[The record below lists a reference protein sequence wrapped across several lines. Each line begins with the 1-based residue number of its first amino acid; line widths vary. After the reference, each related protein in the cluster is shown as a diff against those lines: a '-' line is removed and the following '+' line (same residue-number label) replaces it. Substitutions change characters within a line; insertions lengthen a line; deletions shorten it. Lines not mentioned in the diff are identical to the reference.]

1 MAPRRERSI
10 DRKVRLVVDGRPVDA
25 EEGEPIASALLAAN
39 GWLFSRSVK
48 YHRPRGPACFA
59 RECDGCLMR
68 VDGVPD
74 VMTCATAARDGMR
87 IETQNVVGSAQTD
100 LLSATDWF
108 FPEGINHHELLTKFR
123 PLNRAMQS
131 MARRVAGIGTLPD
144 SPMTVLDAER
154 LLCEVLVVG
163 AGPCGLAIA
172 DKLRRLGVDAVVLD
186 EANDAGGHLRFAPAR
201 LHDGQKGAL
210 QKTAELAAA
219 GLDGDGALRLGTSA
233 IGFFHDAWLASTDEK
248 LVAIDARA
256 VVFATGMREGAGLV
270 AGGDRPGVLTARAFS
285 RLLTSGIVPAKR
297 VAFVGGGAWSDALVS
312 ECESR
317 GIEVARRVREA
328 DAVRVIGRAKVRGLE
343 VRAGEGTASVDCD
356 AVVTCSPPS
365 AVFETAA
372 QAGASVAFHSNG
384 FFVEAT
390 AHDGAT
396 GAPHVFAVGE
406 CSGVRTPIGW
416 SAQIEG
422 AAARIAKEVR

>member
-1 MAPRRERSI
+1 M
-10 DRKVRLVVDGRPVDA
+10 
-25 EEGEPIASALLAAN
+25 ASALLAAN

-74 VMTCATAARDGMR
+74 VMTCATGARDGMR

-154 LLCEVLVVG
+154 VSCEALVIG
-163 AGPCGLAIA
+163 AGPCGLAMTE
-172 DKLRRLGVDAVVLD
+172 KLRRLGVHAVVLD
-186 EANDAGGHLRFAPAR
+186 ESNEAGGHLRYAPPR
-201 LHDGQKGAL
+201 LHDGQASAL
-210 QKTAELAAA
+210 LAATEA
-219 GLDGDGALRLGTSA
+219 TAAALDREDALRLGTSA
-233 IGFFHDAWLASTDEK
+233 IGFFHDAWFAATDEK
-248 LVAIDARA
+248 LIALDARA
-256 VVFATGMREGAGLV
+256 LVFATGMREGAGLV
-270 AGGDRPGVLTARAFS
+270 PGGDKPGVVTARAFS
-285 RLLTSGIVPAKR
+285 RLFAGGIVPAKR
-297 VAFVGGGAWSDALVS
+297 VAFVGGGPWSEALVS
-312 ECESR
+312 QCESR
-317 GIEVARRVREA
+317 GIEVACRVREA
-328 DAVRVIGRAKVRGLE
+328 DVVRVLGSTKVSGLE
-343 VRAGEGTASVDCD
+343 ARIGDRTERVPCD
-356 AVVTCSPPS
+356 VVVTCSPPG
-365 AVFETAA
+365 AVFETAS
-372 QAGASVAFHSNG
+372 QAGANVTFHSNG

-406 CSGVRTPIGW
+406 CSGVRTPLGW
-416 SAQIEG
+416 AAQLDG